1 MIGIKLLLKILYDV
15 ARYGHYKNYEN
26 LKRTDIFLLITLN
39 IINAIITI
47 PNFLL
52 ERKVCAQEDGKDL
65 CYINKPLNL
74 SDETWLYLTLAVVI
88 STTIILF
95 ILLKITKI
103 YRSDSNSKQLLNTGI
118 DVKNEPVKIEGSDI
132 IEITPKDT
140 EVFILNTLLYD
151 ENNNP
156 YYPTKSGRR
165 VEKNQVNDF
174 LYGGISIRRGEW
186 TKKSFK
192 SIFTFSTI
200 IIITVLAIPFPI
212 LSLIILL
219 PISFVFLKVA
229 KEMVDLV
236 YNEKREL
243 SGYISDIGS
252 DDLKLKFTEKVK
264 ILFSLSF
271 YEIYREVKDHFIVKL
286 SVFLAWSFL
295 IFTIIFAINYE
306 ILKDINIIMSIANFL
321 EDYMMLS

>member
-1 MIGIKLLLKILYDV
+1 M
-15 ARYGHYKNYEN
+15 
-26 LKRTDIFLLITLN
+26 
-39 IINAIITI
+39 
-47 PNFLL
+47 
-52 ERKVCAQEDGKDL
+52 
-65 CYINKPLNL
+65 
-74 SDETWLYLTLAVVI
+74 
-88 STTIILF
+88 
-95 ILLKITKI
+95 
-103 YRSDSNSKQLLNTGI
+103 
-118 DVKNEPVKIEGSDI
+118 
-132 IEITPKDT
+132 
-140 EVFILNTLLYD
+140 FILNTLHYD

-156 YYPTKSGRR
+156 YYPTKYGGRL
-165 VEKNQVNDF
+165 EKNQVNDF

-200 IIITVLAIPFPI
+200 IIVTVLAIPFPI

-252 DDLKLKFTEKVK
+252 DNLILKFTEKVK
-264 ILFSLSF
+264 IFISLSF
-271 YEIYREVKDHFIVKL
+271 YELYNEVKNHFIVKL

-306 ILKDINIIMSIANFL
+306 ILKDINIIMNIANFL